1 LIDSTSQDGVTA
13 LDPSLQRERIVVAA
27 GLSVLAILAWIYL
40 WRGAGMGMTAL
51 DMTSLVLFP
60 HTQAEPMPGMVMP
73 VVTWFTVTA
82 MWMVMM
88 IAMMVPSAVPLVLLY
103 LRVAHHPIESVKRA
117 PVYVPSAFLVAG
129 YLAIWLA
136 FSMIAATLQFG
147 LQQTGLISE
156 MMLWSRSAVL
166 SATVL
171 AAAGLYQLTS
181 TKRACLKRCRGP
193 ANFLTRHWRPGRLG
207 AFVMGLEH
215 GAWCVSCCW
224 VLMGLLFVGG
234 VMNLVW
240 IALIAILILIERVAP
255 FGITVGRFSGG
266 VLLAWSVATLVVG

>member
-1 LIDSTSQDGVTA
+1 
-13 LDPSLQRERIVVAA
+13 
-27 GLSVLAILAWIYL
+27 
-40 WRGAGMGMTAL
+40 MGMTAL
-51 DMTSLVLFP
+51 DMTTLVLFP
-60 HTQAEPMPGMVMP
+60 HTQAEPMPGMEMP
-73 VVTWFTVTA
+73 AVTWLTVTA

-88 IAMMVPSAVPLVLLY
+88 VAMMVPSAAPLVLLY
-103 LRVAHHPIESVKRA
+103 LRVARHPIEAAKRD

-129 YLAIWLA
+129 YLAIWLV

-147 LQQTGLISE
+147 LQRAGLISE

-166 SATVL
+166 SATML

-193 ANFLTRHWRPGRLG
+193 VTFLAHHWRPGRLG
-207 AFVMGLEH
+207 ALVMGLEH

-255 FGITVGRFSGG
+255 FGVTVSRVSGSL
-266 VLLAWSVATLVVG
+266 LLAWSAATLVVG